1 LSDELRLHCPDCGK
15 NIPMPPHACPEC
27 GQIMNIRGK
36 MKRSTSPV
44 VVVLLLFL
52 LLGPFGLGMLWRN
65 DRFELPWKIV
75 LTVLVLIYTVGAV
88 WYVYAAVNGAL
99 NSLGGASSG
108 DLDKALQQLQGM

>member
-1 LSDELRLHCPDCGK
+1 
-15 NIPMPPHACPEC
+15 
-27 GQIMNIRGK
+27 MNIRGK